1 MLLVREKSGISL
13 SDSRALEVQP
23 TDPKPREESTL
34 LCTDPA
40 EAGASFLAWSLRECW
55 QAPEVLPRMVST
67 NSWETSSV
75 GCFWP
80 PGLWFWHFQ
89 RSLIMLGWGEAAGED
104 RKSASYWVSSAL
116 GKSFIS
122 IPGQLITLGDQDAG
136 PSWGSSGVYVQPLKA
151 EAHSPHWAR
160 PPPSP
165 TALKLCEYPP
175 PQRRHTAKLSL
186 KDPRKWPWNLQIS
199 RQTAITRHLVWYHTN
214 LWVVFPMWLH

>member
-80 PGLWFWHFQ
+80 PGL
-89 RSLIMLGWGEAAGED
+89 
-104 RKSASYWVSSAL
+104 
-116 GKSFIS
+116 
-122 IPGQLITLGDQDAG
+122 
-136 PSWGSSGVYVQPLKA
+136 
-151 EAHSPHWAR
+151 
-160 PPPSP
+160 
-165 TALKLCEYPP
+165 
-175 PQRRHTAKLSL
+175 
-186 KDPRKWPWNLQIS
+186 
-199 RQTAITRHLVWYHTN
+199 
-214 LWVVFPMWLH
+214 